1 MVDFS
6 FFYSIILLLFL
17 QEFFDPLFFKK
28 VGGVGGTNAT
38 ARSAGNREREEWQRS
53 KFLRAGMRAKE
64 ISSTATGETH
74 DLPSRSAR
82 TLFAF

>member
-28 VGGVGGTNAT
+28 VGGGWGDERDRPQCGKQG
-38 ARSAGNREREEWQRS
+38 ARGVA
-53 KFLRAGMRAKE
+53 AVE
-64 ISSTATGETH
+64 ISA
-74 DLPSRSAR
+74 SRDASKR
-82 TLFAF
+82 NFGHRNR